1 MGTALLHK
9 LCKKQWN
16 NGLVKAIVQLRRLF
30 NFNHLY
36 IGGGNAKKVR
46 LKLPPW
52 SEIVQ
57 NVACLWGGS
66 PYGMNGKGSDTKP
79 RENLS
84 RGRLQDNDRR
94 LQSQA

>member
-36 IGGGNAKKVR
+36 IGVGMPRK
-46 LKLPPW
+46 
-52 SEIVQ
+52 S
-57 NVACLWGGS
+57 GS
-66 PYGMNGKGSDTKP
+66 SFPLGLRSCRM
-79 RENLS
+79 
-84 RGRLQDNDRR
+84 
-94 LQSQA
+94 